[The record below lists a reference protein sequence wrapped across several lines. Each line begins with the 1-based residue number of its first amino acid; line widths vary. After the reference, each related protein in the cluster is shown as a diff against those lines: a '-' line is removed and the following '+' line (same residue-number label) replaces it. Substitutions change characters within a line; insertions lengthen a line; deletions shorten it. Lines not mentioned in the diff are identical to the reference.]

1 MNELNTTAAG
11 QRWQVRAQRP
21 IAYDVVKTPALF
33 APQSTVLLDWGRQ
46 GGRRFVVLDAN
57 VWHHHGPMI
66 RQWFGAHG
74 IQAHFAVFP
83 GGEEHKNIDAYQD
96 LARALDAFPIHR
108 RDEPIIAIGGGV
120 LTDVAAFLA
129 ASYRRGIPH
138 IKVPTTLMGYIDA
151 ALGIKNGIN
160 FGTSKNRL
168 GSFEPPA
175 AVLLDPAFLRTLPR
189 RHLVN
194 GVCEIIKLAIVVDE
208 PLFTLLEQG
217 GAQGI
222 ATAFATPEGEAI
234 LDRAITGMLAE
245 LAPNLHEEELSR
257 KVDFGHTFSYGLE
270 ARYPQRLLH
279 GEAVL
284 LDGLFSSVL
293 AMQRGLLAAS
303 ALERIFALVRRLG
316 IEPDL
321 GVLDAELMWQALL
334 DRVEHRNGLQR
345 APLPTAIGAC
355 TFVHDITRAEID
367 RATTELHERL
377 STPHESSLQR

>member
-1 MNELNTTAAG
+1 MNAPAE
-11 QRWQVRAQRP
+11 RWQVRTQRP
-21 IAYDVVKTPALF
+21 IAYDVVKTPGLF
-33 APQSTVLLDWGRQ
+33 APENTALLSWGRA

-57 VWHHHGPMI
+57 VWHHHGQSI
-66 RQWFGAHG
+66 RQWFAAHG

-83 GGEEHKNIDAYQD
+83 GGEEHKHIDAWQD

-108 RDEPIIAIGGGV
+108 RDEPLIAIGGGV

-175 AVLLDPAFLRTLPR
+175 AVLLDPVFLATLPR

-194 GVCEIIKLAIVVDE
+194 GACEIIKLAIIADAR
-208 PLFTLLEQG
+208 LFAMLEDS
-217 GAQGI
+217 GAEGL
-222 ATAFATPEGEAI
+222 ATAFATPGSRTL
-234 LDRAITGMLAE
+234 LDRAITSMLAE
-245 LAPNLHEEELSR
+245 LSPNLYEEELSR

-270 ARYPQRLLH
+270 ARHPQRLLH

-284 LDGLFSSVL
+284 LDCLLSSL
-293 AMQRGLLAAS
+293 IAARRGLLAAG
-303 ALERIFALVRRLG
+303 ALERIFALVERLG
-316 IEPDL
+316 IHPDT
-321 GVLDAELMWQALL
+321 GVLDTDLMWQSLL

-345 APLPTAIGAC
+345 VPLPTAIGAC
-355 TFVHDITRAEID
+355 TFAHDIARAELH
-367 RATTELHERL
+367 RAGTELHERL
-377 STPHESSLQR
+377 TPTHEPTLER

>member
-1 MNELNTTAAG
+1 MSPSG
-11 QRWQVRAQRP
+11 QRWQVRTQRP
-21 IAYDVVKTPALF
+21 IAYDVVKTPGLF
-33 APQSTVLLDWGRQ
+33 APESTALLDWGRQ

-57 VWHHHGPMI
+57 VWHHHGQPI
-66 RQWFGAHG
+66 RQWFAAHG

-83 GGEEHKNIDAYQD
+83 GGEEHKNIDAWQD

-108 RDEPIIAIGGGV
+108 RDEPLIAIGGGV

-175 AVLLDPAFLRTLPR
+175 AVLLDPGFLRTLPQ
-189 RHLVN
+189 RHLIN
-194 GVCEIIKLAIVVDE
+194 GVCEIIKLAIVVDAG
-208 PLFTLLEQG
+208 LFALLERS
-217 GAQGI
+217 GAHGI
-222 ATAFATPEGEAI
+222 ATAFATGEGQAI
-234 LDRAITGMLAE
+234 LDRAIAGMLAE
-245 LAPNLHEEELSR
+245 LSPNLLEEELSR

-270 ARYPQRLLH
+270 ARHPQRLLH

-284 LDGLFSSVL
+284 LDCLLSSL
-293 AMQRGLLAAS
+293 MAGRRALLAAE

-316 IEPDL
+316 IRPDT
-321 GVLDAELMWQALL
+321 GVLDTELMWQSLL

-345 APLPTAIGAC
+345 VPLPTAIGGC
-355 TFVHDITRAEID
+355 TFVHDITRAELH
-367 RATTELHERL
+367 RAATELHERL
-377 STPHESSLQR
+377 TSTHEPSLER